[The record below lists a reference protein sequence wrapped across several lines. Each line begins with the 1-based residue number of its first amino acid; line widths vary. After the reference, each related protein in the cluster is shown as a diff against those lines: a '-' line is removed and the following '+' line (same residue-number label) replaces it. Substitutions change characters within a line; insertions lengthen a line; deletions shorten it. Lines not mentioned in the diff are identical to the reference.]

1 MSAWI
6 LALSVT
12 CLSFASSGNLSRP
25 KEVWPISKA
34 FSKADIVMI
43 AKVAAIRDA
52 KEGEA
57 IPPQGEERYLSGVV
71 TSFKVEQMIK
81 GEEKRKSIELIH
93 FKNTPEGIR
102 IINGP
107 CLVSFKVF
115 KPQVINETIIITSE
129 KEEPV
134 YMLFLTKRSDGRY
147 EPVSGQ
153 YDADDSVK
161 LVQRY
166 R

>member
-6 LALSVT
+6 LALSVS
-12 CLSFASSGNLSRP
+12 CLSFSSSGNLNRP

-43 AKVAAIRDA
+43 AKVTAIRDA

-57 IPPQGEERYLSGVV
+57 IPPQGKERYLSGVV

-102 IINGP
+102 IINGNA
-107 CLVSFKVF
+107 S
-115 KPQVINETIIITSE
+115 QT
-129 KEEPV
+129 
-134 YMLFLTKRSDGRY
+134 
-147 EPVSGQ
+147 
-153 YDADDSVK
+153 
-161 LVQRY
+161 
-166 R
+166 